1 MSSADADFL
10 WRCSIC
16 RQVADQDDA
25 PTYSAIEQVYKC
37 IVPAILGGIQFR
49 PFHPKKWRNV
59 NSIFIIYMYNILL
72 HTIYIYCLLHMYI
85 YICIYSFKQLS
96 NNWFNW
102 SIHLARG
109 AIHQLFTPNPQ
120 HHPLPGR
127 YPCVLDNTIATKFA
141 CLYLIIPAVYV
152 SKNIMY
158 IYTYDIWYMIS
169 FYIWYNSI
177 YDIMCIY
184 IYLYIHIWINY
195 HNSLTWKVRPSW
207 DTC

>member
-10 WRCSIC
+10 WRCLIC

-49 PFHPKKWRNV
+49 PFHPKRWRNV
-59 NSIFIIYMYNILL
+59 NSIFIIYICITYYCIL
-72 HTIYIYCLLHMYI
+72 YI
-85 YICIYSFKQLS
+85 YIAYYIYSFKQLS
-96 NNWFNW
+96 NNWSNW

-109 AIHQLFTPNPQ
+109 AIHQLLTPNPQ

-141 CLYLIIPAVYV
+141 CLYLIIPVVYV
-152 SKNIMY
+152 SKHIICIY
-158 IYTYDIWYMIS
+158 IYMIYD
-169 FYIWYNSI
+169 IWYNSI
-177 YDIMCIY
+177 YDII
-184 IYLYIHIWINY
+184 LYMI
-195 HNSLTWKVRPSW
+195 
-207 DTC
+207 